1 MTTLDLVFDWLLQGS
16 LRASLITV
24 AVLLIQRM
32 LRRQLS
38 AHWQYALWLPVLIVL
53 LMPAL
58 VESQWS
64 AESFIIVPEPTRLV
78 LPDMPVQSIPV
89 SATPVGIVPEPA
101 IQLGWHHVWVFG
113 ALGLLITGLVS
124 FALTLRRFRKGA
136 CDADAALHSDI
147 ARLASEIG
155 LSRLPRV
162 WISSTIS
169 SPAVAGLFRPV
180 LLLPAGFREAFSS
193 REAQLVLKHE
203 LMHLKRGDLLM
214 NALLCL
220 LMALHWFNP
229 LLWLAF
235 YKARIDRE
243 AACDEDVLRHDS
255 PGERA
260 EYGHAL
266 LKAQS
271 AFCPRGWSLGFVGI
285 FERGAGLR
293 ARIESIAEARHT
305 PGSMAVITLGIILV
319 MTFLGTTRAQVAG
332 AKQTEEQFVSLEI
345 MIADLS
351 GQAGDFSGKIQKMLE
366 SREHS
371 QVLSAADEKE
381 LRKQIAK
388 SQDSKIISYPRVL
401 TRLGQEASIRSVVN
415 QPVPDE
421 KQKSGISHLPIGL
434 TFNLMPTKS
443 GDKMRL
449 KYDLTDSRMIG
460 EEQTPKGPMP
470 IVKSYHNQSSVELE
484 EGFALVLWSQEERR
498 LYTVRYGL
506 VSDTEKLSANGLALI
521 NDAETK
527 AKELRRAAPQRY
539 DFVRA
544 HLGDVLR
551 YLATDA
557 EIRFISLSDDEP
569 LSRKAVTFSLRSSP
583 FGVLET
589 ICRAHGLTLHFEQ
602 DVWHIRAA
610 SGNEATVPQNKP
622 ERGSEFTIGQSM
634 FRPGDSI
641 RITEVQRVG
650 QSINVTA
657 YYELASADTANI
669 SLHITSTKD
678 SGVSK
683 TDPRQLKAI
692 TKGKGRVVLHHP
704 DAQEGLPHVSFY
716 PTSGGKSFGG
726 IFFGTAE
733 EAAESRKLR
742 LNQKASATKSSGSNT
757 AITLNFPDVPV
768 ETVIS
773 IYAKLTGKKVGVDP
787 AAKDNRVKIVAPKPL
802 PLQEATAFIEASLL
816 LNGFAL
822 VADGPD
828 HLILRKSTKQQPSAM
843 TAKLQSIVLPQV
855 QFSEATLEEAIEFFR
870 VKSRALDTS
879 EPEVSKRGVNIVLKD
894 SFAGKITLDLK
905 EVPLMEALKYTASL
919 AGLELQIG
927 DNAVILHKRSDS
939 TTTKPERAAQ
949 GKAVELAKKYIL
961 PQVNFSAVSTDEALE
976 FLRRRVQGSDDAEQ
990 PADINLILKPG
1001 GDPKTQ
1007 ITLDLKDVSLWEAV
1021 RYVAELSNHSVSADD
1036 HSIILTPR

>member
-1 MTTLDLVFDWLLQGS
+1 MTTLDLVFGWLFQGS
-16 LRASLITV
+16 FRASLLTV

-38 AHWQYALWLPVLIVL
+38 ARWHYALWLPVLVVL

-58 VESQWS
+58 VESRWS
-64 AESFIIVPEPTRLV
+64 AESFIVVPEPTRQV
-78 LPDMPVQSIPV
+78 LPDMPVQSLPA
-89 SATPVGIVPEPA
+89 SSTPVNIVPEPM
-101 IQLGWHHVWVFG
+101 IKLGWHHVWLIG
-113 ALGLLITGLVS
+113 ALGLLTTGIAS

-162 WISSTIS
+162 WISSAIS

-243 AACDEDVLRHDS
+243 AACDADVLRHDS

-305 PGSMAVITLGIILV
+305 PGSMAALTLGIMLV
-319 MTFLGTTRAQVAG
+319 MTFLGITRAQVADG
-332 AKQTEEQFVSLEI
+332 KQAKEEFVSLEI
-345 MIADLS
+345 MIAEIS
-351 GQAGDFSGKIQKMLE
+351 GQAGDFTGQIQKILA
-366 SREHS
+366 SREQI

-381 LRKQIAK
+381 LRRQMAT
-388 SQDSKIISYPRVL
+388 SRDSKITSYPRIL
-401 TRLGQEASIRSVVN
+401 TRLGHEASIRSVVN

-421 KQKSGISHLPIGL
+421 KQKSGFSYLPIGL
-434 TFNLMPTKS
+434 SLNLLPTKS

-449 KYDLTDSRMIG
+449 KFDLTDSHTTG

-470 IVKSYHNQSSVELE
+470 IVKSYRNQSSVKLE
-484 EGFALVLWSQEERR
+484 DGFVLVLWNHEERR
-498 LYTVRYGL
+498 LYTVRQGL
-506 VSDTEKLSANGLALI
+506 VSDSDKLGANGLALI
-521 NDAETK
+521 SDAETK
-527 AKELRRAAPQRY
+527 AKELRRAAPQQY

-544 HLGDVLR
+544 NLGDVLR
-551 YLATDA
+551 YIATDA
-557 EIRFISLSDDEP
+557 GIPFIALPDDQP
-569 LSRKAVTFSLRSSP
+569 ITRKAITFSLRSSP
-583 FGVLET
+583 FEVLET
-589 ICRAHGLTLHFEQ
+589 LCRTHGLILHLDQ
-602 DVWHIRAA
+602 DVWQFRLA
-610 SGNEATVPQNKP
+610 SGNEA
-622 ERGSEFTIGQSM
+622 GS
-634 FRPGDSI
+634 
-641 RITEVQRVG
+641 
-650 QSINVTA
+650 
-657 YYELASADTANI
+657 
-669 SLHITSTKD
+669 
-678 SGVSK
+678 
-683 TDPRQLKAI
+683 
-692 TKGKGRVVLHHP
+692 
-704 DAQEGLPHVSFY
+704 LPH
-716 PTSGGKSFGG
+716 KSEPSPSSL
-726 IFFGTAE
+726 I
-733 EAAESRKLR
+733 
-742 LNQKASATKSSGSNT
+742 QK
-757 AITLNFPDVPV
+757 
-768 ETVIS
+768 
-773 IYAKLTGKKVGVDP
+773 
-787 AAKDNRVKIVAPKPL
+787 
-802 PLQEATAFIEASLL
+802 
-816 LNGFAL
+816 
-822 VADGPD
+822 
-828 HLILRKSTKQQPSAM
+828 
-843 TAKLQSIVLPQV
+843 KLQTIVLPQV

-894 SFAGKITLDLK
+894 GFVGTINLDLK
-905 EVPLMEALKYTASL
+905 QVPLVEALKYTASL

-927 DNAVILHKRSDS
+927 DNAVILHKASDN
-939 TTTKPERAAQ
+939 KAAKSELTSQ
-949 GKAVELAKKYIL
+949 GKAVENAKKYKL
-961 PQVNFSAVSTDEALE
+961 PQVHYSKATLEEAVE
-976 FLRRRVQGSDDAEQ
+976 FLRANYRDREEA
-990 PADINLILKPG
+990 PTPWINLILKPG
-1001 GDPKTQ
+1001 GNPKTQ
-1007 ITLDLKDVSLWEAV
+1007 ITLNLKDVSLWEAV
-1021 RYVAELSNHSVSADD
+1021 RYIAELSNHSVSADD